1 MRKEDI
7 VVSFELA
14 KKLKEAGVNSPSL
27 FYWRV
32 WSDGSV
38 DLAMEHD
45 DFDYSGA
52 GRTVVEKIP
61 AYTAVEL
68 MEKLPDCIR
77 VGKDRSFYLVVYKL
91 SNSYKVDY
99 ECMFFDE
106 IETLCEFEGRKVSD
120 ALAQALIWWKKK
132 EGGSKMNKEKS
143 DKIPVLNP
151 NYNLSADSDLELAQ
165 TMKRLC
171 GEYEM
176 CYYTISTAICEIWDG
191 IVRVAEEIVR
201 RGSCQ
206 RYSEKREVKK
216 ND

>member
-32 WSDGSV
+32 WDDGSV
-38 DLAMEHD
+38 DLVMEHED

-52 GRTVVEKIP
+52 GREVKEKIP

-106 IETLCEFEGRKVSD
+106 IETPCEFGNRKLAD
-120 ALAQALIWWKKK
+120 ALAEMVMWWKK
-132 EGGSKMNKEKS
+132 
-143 DKIPVLNP
+143 
-151 NYNLSADSDLELAQ
+151 
-165 TMKRLC
+165 
-171 GEYEM
+171 
-176 CYYTISTAICEIWDG
+176 
-191 IVRVAEEIVR
+191 
-201 RGSCQ
+201 
-206 RYSEKREVKK
+206 REVAKDIVKK
-216 ND
+216 RGEK